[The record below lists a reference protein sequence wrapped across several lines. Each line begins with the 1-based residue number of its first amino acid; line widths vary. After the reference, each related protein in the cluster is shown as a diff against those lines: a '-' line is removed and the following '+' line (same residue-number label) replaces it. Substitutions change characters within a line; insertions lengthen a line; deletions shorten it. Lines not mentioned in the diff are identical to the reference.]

1 MPENKTFISVVI
13 PTYNRS
19 SMVREAID
27 SVFAQTIGN
36 FELIVVDDGSTDG
49 TASLL
54 NPLGERIRLVRQENM
69 GVSAARNRG
78 AALAA
83 GTYLAFLDSDDL
95 WLPEKLAVQTSYV
108 RTFPGAALCHTEEL
122 WIRSGRRVNPRKKHA
137 KAEGRPFTELL
148 RDSLVSPSSVMIK
161 RSVFE
166 EIGGFDEG
174 LPACEDYALWLAL
187 ARRHDFHFIRR
198 PLVIKRGGHPD
209 QLSKT
214 IWGLDRFRIRVLDSL
229 AGDPGLSPAE
239 RAAVL
244 QVLAEKS
251 RILAQGSRRRERGGE
266 ADVWLRGREGAE
278 K

>member
-1 MPENKTFISVVI
+1 
-13 PTYNRS
+13 
-19 SMVREAID
+19 MVLEAID
-27 SVFAQTIGN
+27 SVLSQTLGD
-36 FELIVVDDGSTDG
+36 FELIVVDDGSTDR
-49 TASLL
+49 TISLL
-54 NPLGERIRLVRQENM
+54 EPLGERIRLVRQKNM

-78 AALAA
+78 AALAG

-95 WLPEKLAVQTSYV
+95 WLPEKLAVQASYV
-108 RTFPGAALCHTEEL
+108 RTFPGAALCHTEEI
-122 WIRSGRRVNPRKKHA
+122 WIRNGRRVNPGKKHA

-166 EIGGFDEG
+166 EIGGFDES

-187 ARRHDFHFIRR
+187 SRSHDFNFIRR

-214 IWGLDRFRIRVLDSL
+214 TWGLDRYRIRVLDSL
-229 AGDPGLSPAE
+229 AGDPGLSSGE
-239 RAAVL
+239 RAAVR

-251 RILAQGSRRRERGGE
+251 RILAQGSRRRGRSEE
-266 ADVWLRGREGAE
+266 ADDWLRGREGAGI
-278 K
+278 